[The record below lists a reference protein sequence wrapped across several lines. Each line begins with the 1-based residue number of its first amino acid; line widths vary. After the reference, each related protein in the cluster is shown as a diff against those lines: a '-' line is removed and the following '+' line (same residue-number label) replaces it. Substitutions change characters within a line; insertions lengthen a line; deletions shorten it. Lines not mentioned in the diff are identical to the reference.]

1 MTPGMPQLT
10 PQQIQQFMQMMQ
22 MRQGGAGGGQQ
33 PQQTQPRPM
42 QAQTGAMPNPGVA
55 SAPITPVTTQ
65 PQPIAPSQ
73 PQQYGG
79 SRGANLLNTVMQ
91 IKQATRKSSVDKF
104 AKLFAWGEKVGDP
117 KEQQRI
123 AEESKSDP
131 ARAKLNAKMAKELV
145 RATSKANDDPYSAEA
160 EGLQQM
166 KVAKQ
171 QQEQQ
176 EQQRQIA
183 QQQFQMNE
191 ALKRA
196 QAAEVSRKAE
206 TMGEVTPHDKF
217 IQDQQNKRAAA
228 TVKAR
233 SDDQAN
239 RIQAMQKSSKD
250 RLEMME
256 KIAKMKE
263 VGLSGR
269 AGQRQQQSQ
278 AAQAM
283 YREATGI
290 QNELNE
296 LERRRKD
303 IADNIEKHP
312 VEDWLSGAGDQA
324 QADIAALDQKIQQ
337 VQTKQ
342 QVIYTSFDAMQA
354 SGVIPRVPA
363 TPTVTSGGAVVHD
376 FTK

>member
-33 PQQTQPRPM
+33 PQQAQPRPV

-79 SRGANLLNTVMQ
+79 GRAANLLNTVMQ
-91 IKQATRKSSVDKF
+91 IKQQIHKSSVDKA
-104 AKLFAWGEKVGDP
+104 AKVFAWGDKIKDP

-131 ARAKLNAKMAKELV
+131 ARAKLNAKMAKEL
-145 RATSKANDDPYSAEA
+145 AKITDKANTDPRSAEA
-160 EGLQQM
+160 EGLQQFLT
-166 KVAKQ
+166 AKQ

-183 QQQFQMNE
+183 QQQYEANE
-191 ALKRA
+191 AQKRA
-196 QAAEVSRKAE
+196 MAEYYSSRNPTTIEVEKQKQQA
-206 TMGEVTPHDKF
+206 
-217 IQDQQNKRAAA
+217 QNKRTQMQIDAHIKLQEDSITAMN
-228 TVKAR
+228 KR
-233 SDDQAN
+233 SSDKLALIKQ
-239 RIQAMQKSSKD
+239 
-250 RLEMME
+250 
-256 KIAKMKE
+256 IAEAKE
-263 VGLSGR
+263 SGLNKR

-283 YREATGI
+283 YHEATGI

-354 SGVIPRVPA
+354 SGIILRVPA
-363 TPTVTSGGAVVHD
+363 TSTVTSGGAVVHD